1 MMNKK
6 DQMVTF
12 RIGKELFGVPIH
24 AVQEIV
30 RVPEITLVPEMPSF
44 VEGVINLRGKIVSI
58 IDVNKRLKIGES
70 PRTRQS
76 RILIV
81 DVEKKVVGLLVDA
94 VTEILRLPPDSIE
107 PAPEIVTSIGTEYIM
122 GVGKLPGKLIILL
135 NLPKILKPEEIK
147 RLAADE
153 QTVLARED
161 MSCGLPLESAA

>member
-1 MMNKK
+1 MNKK

-12 RIGKELFGVPIH
+12 RIGRELFGVPIKT
-24 AVQEIV
+24 VQEIV

-58 IDVNKRLKIGES
+58 VDVNRRLKIGES
-70 PRTRQS
+70 PRTRSS

-135 NLPKILKPEEIK
+135 DLPKILKPEEIK
-147 RLAADE
+147 RLAADD
-153 QTVLARED
+153 RP
-161 MSCGLPLESAA
+161 MSIPDNTPSVPQLESAA